1 MAKIFSTEKLSLNG
15 DNIRL
20 EASQN
25 GELKILDSD
34 NNVLQSNRT
43 VDSDISSLA
52 TASSLE
58 GNRRD
63 SDVSSLA
70 NTVTTNDSDLSSL
83 AISDQKHDSD
93 VSSLAISASG
103 STEQL
108 DSDISSLATAS
119 SLEGN
124 RRDSDVSS
132 LANTVTTNDSDLSSL
147 AISDQKHDSDV
158 SSLAISAS
166 GSTEQLDSDIS
177 SLATASSLE
186 SVTVVILTYLAWL
199 IQSQPM
205 IPICLVLRLAIRSM
219 ILTYPALAISA
230 SGSTEQLDSDISSL
244 ATASSLESVT
254 VVILTYLAWL
264 IQSQPMIP
272 ICLVLRLAIRSMILT
287 YPVLAI
293 SASGSTEQL
302 DSDISSLAT
311 ASSLES
317 VTVVILTYL
326 AWLIQSQPMIPIC
339 LVLRLAI
346 RSMILTYPALA
357 ISASGSTEQLD
368 SDISSLATASSL
380 EGNRR
385 DSDVS
390 SLALDISTNDVYVN
404 SYQINT
410 TNAPNI
416 DSYVV
421 NYAAAGFT
429 SAPTVVATMMATGVN
444 DPIIGVQLSG
454 NPTTTQATFVFSD
467 DIPGTGYYLEFLASV

>member
-132 LANTVTTNDSDLSSL
+132 LA
-147 AISDQKHDSDV
+147 
-158 SSLAISAS
+158 
-166 GSTEQLDSDIS
+166 
-177 SLATASSLE
+177 
-186 SVTVVILTYLAWL
+186 
-199 IQSQPM
+199 
-205 IPICLVLRLAIRSM
+205 
-219 ILTYPALAISA
+219 
-230 SGSTEQLDSDISSL
+230 
-244 ATASSLESVT
+244 
-254 VVILTYLAWL
+254 
-264 IQSQPMIP
+264 
-272 ICLVLRLAIRSMILT
+272 
-287 YPVLAI
+287 
-293 SASGSTEQL
+293 
-302 DSDISSLAT
+302 
-311 ASSLES
+311 
-317 VTVVILTYL
+317 
-326 AWLIQSQPMIPIC
+326 
-339 LVLRLAI
+339 
-346 RSMILTYPALA
+346 
-357 ISASGSTEQLD
+357 
-368 SDISSLATASSL
+368 
-380 EGNRR
+380 
-385 DSDVS
+385 
-390 SLALDISTNDVYVN
+390 LDISTNDVYVN

>member
-1 MAKIFSTEKLSLNG
+1 M
-15 DNIRL
+15 
-20 EASQN
+20 
-25 GELKILDSD
+25 ILTYP
-34 NNVLQSNRT
+34 V
-43 VDSDISSLA
+43 
-52 TASSLE
+52 
-58 GNRRD
+58 
-63 SDVSSLA
+63 
-70 NTVTTNDSDLSSL
+70 
-83 AISDQKHDSD
+83 
-93 VSSLAISASG
+93 
-103 STEQL
+103 
-108 DSDISSLATAS
+108 
-119 SLEGN
+119 
-124 RRDSDVSS
+124 
-132 LANTVTTNDSDLSSL
+132 
-147 AISDQKHDSDV
+147 
-158 SSLAISAS
+158 LAISAS

-311 ASSLES
+311 ASSLEGNRRDS
-317 VTVVILTYL
+317 DVSSLANTVTTNDSDL
-326 AWLIQSQPMIPIC
+326 SS
-339 LVLRLAI
+339 LAI
-346 RSMILTYPALA
+346 SDQKHDSDVSSLA